1 MVFVTIQREGDIGVM
16 RESIPQPSAN
26 ARNAQSAQHCD
37 KNGPKNTSTARQ
49 LSEDPGLQ
57 VTNSTKSLKQ
67 R

>member
-1 MVFVTIQREGDIGVM
+1 MVFVKIQREGDIGVT
-16 RESIPQPSAN
+16 RESN
-26 ARNAQSAQHCD
+26 ARDAQSAQHCD